1 MENTHMKY
9 RLIKSLLVVIG
20 SLMFLACGEKRIWP
34 EKESIRFEQVLVPL
48 IQGRANPVGQIR
60 VELESEDILKGIRI
74 KVEGDGIEG
83 VTMVLLSQDGKEKES
98 LGESRQGKE
107 TWQVPLDMELEQGIH
122 IFEIGLMVKDGT
134 GLMEKVSFEV
144 EYLELASG
152 KFRPSGQE
160 GQQPYRL
167 AKALRHH
174 MDDGVHSFRIPGLV
188 TSKKGTLLAVYDV
201 RRDDSSDLQ
210 GDIDVGLSRSTDGGA
225 SWEPMKIIMD
235 MGEWGGLPENQNGI
249 GDPAI
254 LVDEET
260 GTIWVAALWLHGK
273 PGTMAWHSSGQGNSP
288 EETGQ
293 LMLVKSEDDGVTWS
307 GPLNITSQMKD
318 PSWHLFFNGPG
329 RGITMRDGT
338 LVFAAQFKDK
348 DNIPHSTIIY
358 SKDRGET
365 WEVGT
370 GARSKTTEAQVVE
383 LRDGSLLLNMRD
395 DRGGARAVMVT
406 EDMGKTW
413 EEHPTHRKA
422 LMEPVCMASII
433 SNPHTDDP
441 VLFFSNPAATDGRY
455 NITIKASL
463 DDGQSWP
470 EAHQV
475 LLDQKRGWGYSCLT
489 MIDED
494 HLGILYESSQA
505 HMTFQIIRVDEIIK

>member
-1 MENTHMKY
+1 MKY

-20 SLMFLACGEKRIWP
+20 SLMFLACGEKRTWP
-34 EKESIRFEQVLVPL
+34 EKESIQFEQVVVPL
-48 IQGRANPVGQIR
+48 IQGRESPIGHIR
-60 VELESEDILKGIRI
+60 MDLESGDELKEIRI
-74 KVEGDGIEG
+74 KAEGDAIEG
-83 VTMVLLSQDGKEKES
+83 ITVALLSQDGKEKKG
-98 LGESRQGKE
+98 LGETRQGE
-107 TWQVPLDMELEQGIH
+107 VFWTVALDRQLESGAH
-122 IFEIGLMVKDGT
+122 LFEIGLMVKET
-134 GLMEKVSFEV
+134 ASLTEKVSFEV
-144 EYLELASG
+144 VYVEMSSG

-160 GQQPYRL
+160 YQQSYRL

-174 MDDGVHSFRIPGLV
+174 GDDGVHSFRIPGLV
-188 TSKKGTLLAVYDV
+188 TSNNGTLLAVYDV

-210 GDIDVGLSRSTDGGA
+210 GDIDVGLSRSTDGGE
-225 SWEPMKIIMD
+225 SWEPMKMIMD

-273 PGTMAWHSSGQGNSP
+273 PGTMAWNSSGEGMSP

-307 GPLNITSQMKD
+307 DPINVTGQMKD
-318 PSWHLFFNGPG
+318 PSWRLFFNGPG

-348 DNIPHSTIIY
+348 ENIPHSTVIY

-383 LRDGSLLLNMRD
+383 LQDGSLLLNMRD

-406 EDMGKTW
+406 KDMGKTW
-413 EEHPTHRKA
+413 EEHPTNRAA
-422 LMEPVCMASII
+422 LIEPVCMASII

>member
-1 MENTHMKY
+1 
-9 RLIKSLLVVIG
+9 
-20 SLMFLACGEKRIWP
+20 
-34 EKESIRFEQVLVPL
+34 
-48 IQGRANPVGQIR
+48 
-60 VELESEDILKGIRI
+60 VELESEDILKGVRI
-74 KVEGDGIEG
+74 KAEGDGIEG
-83 VTMVLLSQDGKEKES
+83 VSVAFLSSDGKEKES
-98 LGESRQGKE
+98 LGETAGGKGPW
-107 TWQVPLDMELEQGIH
+107 TVALDRELEPGAH
-122 IFEIGLMVKDGT
+122 TFEIGLMVKET
-134 GLMEKVSFEV
+134 AGLVEKVSFEV
-144 EYLELASG
+144 EHLELGSG

-160 GQQPYRL
+160 DQQPYRL
-167 AKALRHH
+167 AKALRQHG
-174 MDDGVHSFRIPGLV
+174 DDGVHSFRIPGLV

-210 GDIDVGLSRSTDGGA
+210 GDIDVGLSRSTDRGE

-273 PGTMAWHSSGQGNSP
+273 PGTMAWHSSGQGMSP

-307 GPLNITSQMKD
+307 DPINVTGQMKD
-318 PSWHLFFNGPG
+318 PSWRLFFNGPG
-329 RGITMRDGT
+329 RGITKRDGT

-348 DNIPHSTIIY
+348 ENIPHSTIIY

-370 GARSKTTEAQVVE
+370 GARPKTTEAQVVE

-395 DRGGARAVMVT
+395 DRGGSRAVMVT
-406 EDMGKTW
+406 KDMGKTW
-413 EEHPTHRKA
+413 EEHPTNRGA
-422 LMEPVCMASII
+422 LIEPVCMASII
-433 SNPHTDDP
+433 SNPHSDDP
-441 VLFFSNPAATDGRY
+441 ILFFSNPAATDGRY

-463 DDGQSWP
+463 DDGNSWQEP
-470 EAHQV
+470 HQL

-489 MIDED
+489 MIDEE

-505 HMTFQIIRVDEIIK
+505 HMTYQIIRVEEIMKK